1 MGTWRWGTGERG
13 VALVRAQEVFS
24 DAVYVHNLE
33 WGDGFKGV
41 YICADII
48 LRNLNT
54 CSSLYVNCASIKL
67 LENSNSQFISI
78 YSARLDVK

>member
-1 MGTWRWGTGERG
+1 M
-13 VALVRAQEVFS
+13 VLVRAQEVFS

-41 YICADII
+41 YIRANII
-48 LRNLNT
+48 LCNLKT

-67 LENSNSQFISI
+67 LKKKTVIPN
-78 YSARLDVK
+78 L